1 MFLARIYEHRVGRLL
16 TQTLLIFSVVFLAIK
31 SGLWIAL
38 APYYT
43 SPIWFGSGVAIG
55 MALLFGMRHIFSI
68 IAAIF
73 LGYYFHDY
81 QSVELFVSPVIIA
94 LSMSAVGLVIVII
107 KFYLFKIFITE
118 DQFLREP
125 IAILKFLFLMVSFA
139 LISYLI
145 ITHIIKITGFIPGNI
160 SKPFIIAWTGSELI
174 GSLIFIPFILSFSK
188 EYSLSYRAGGYFEYI
203 LISVIILSITLIV
216 FLLQGIYSEKL
227 SYIIVPFIFWIAFRF
242 SIRDTAISLVVIAVL
257 STYITIRGTTRS
269 IGTDYFHSI
278 YLFQLY
284 LLVFAPIFLI
294 INAYTRDLRKAGS
307 FFKPGQNKQ
316 NFLIANLFTKGRLSF
331 LYQTDILRL
340 AIDHSPGTIV
350 VTDPD
355 GKILFTN
362 PAFSRITGYEMHEVI
377 GRNPNI
383 LKSGYHSQA
392 FYEELWTTIKS
403 GLTWKG
409 EFYNKKKDGSFYW
422 EEATIAPV
430 FNKSTITHFVCTKE
444 DITAN
449 KRSEEA
455 LKESEERLR
464 TFFENT
470 NAIILLIDS
479 ETGQVVG
486 ANNAALDF
494 YGYTL
499 SEINQ
504 INFYKSIQEPS
515 EKTLI
520 KLQMLQTEKQL
531 RLKMQHRL
539 KNGKIKDV
547 EVYPTLVTTDERKIL
562 FTIVQDITRRKKAVA
577 ALKESE
583 SKKLALLKLIP
594 DLILVIDR
602 KGFVRD
608 VYTDNPAKLHITPA
622 QMLDKKF
629 IDIVPAGVKEKFN
642 SLIEKVFT
650 SHELHTFNYS
660 YKKNGVTV
668 FEEARLIVSGESELL
683 IIIRD
688 ISELKR
694 NEQELKLAS
703 EEAKRA
709 NMAKSTFLAS
719 MSHEIRTP
727 INAIIGFSEL
737 LNREIRESHLTGYL
751 SSIKSSS
758 KTLLS
763 LLEDILDLSKIESGE
778 LSLKPEFIDF
788 RSILDE
794 IKSEFI
800 LKMQKKQLE
809 FEIDIPEDF
818 SNLLLLDELR
828 VRQILLNLVGNAYK
842 FTDKGSVRIYCRTAK
857 RHTNKDGTYIDLYL
871 EVSDTGIGI
880 AVDYQEQIFEAFK
893 QQEQQDSRKYG
904 GTGLGL
910 AITKRLVETMGG
922 TISLKSVVGKGSIFT
937 VKIPNILI
945 GSQTILNPIEPEY
958 TEKVIFRDSTVL
970 IADAVIANRELLRSI
985 IAGEKIKIIE
995 STNGE
1000 QTIKLAQEF
1009 KPDLLLL
1016 DLNMPK
1022 ANGFEVAKYLKT
1034 NNDLSKIPI
1043 IAISATKLS
1052 QPETKKAKYFDIL
1065 ILKPLNI
1072 RELTNHLKKY
1082 LSYNKI
1088 QDKKASDAE
1097 PIKNISELSDSK
1109 KLILKTQI
1117 KTLLIDY
1124 HEILNSSSFD
1134 EIHEFAFRIKKLSSS
1149 FHISTLKSYAESIIK
1164 ASGNFDI
1171 EEINEKMKALL
1182 KLLNMILDEIE

>member
-1 MFLARIYEHRVGRLL
+1 MFLARIYEHRVGQLL
-16 TQTLLIFSVVFLAIK
+16 AQTLLIFSVVFLAVK
-31 SGLWIAL
+31 SGLWIASP
-38 APYYT
+38 PYFI
-43 SPIWFGSGVAIG
+43 SPIWFGSGITIG
-55 MALLFGMRHIFSI
+55 IALLFGMRHIFSI

-81 QSVELFVSPVIIA
+81 QSVELFVSPFIIA
-94 LSMSAVGLVIVII
+94 LLMSVSGMVIVIA

-118 DQFLREP
+118 DKFLREP
-125 IAILKFLFLMVSFA
+125 IAILKFLIVMVSFA
-139 LISYLI
+139 LISYI
-145 ITHIIKITGFIPGNI
+145 IISLFVKITAYIPSDI
-160 SKPFIIAWTGSELI
+160 SKPFIITWTGSELI
-174 GSLIFIPFILSFSK
+174 GSLVFIPFILSFSK
-188 EYSLSYRAGGYFEYI
+188 EYSQSYRAGGYLEYI
-203 LISVIILSITLIV
+203 LISIIILAITLVV

-242 SIRDTAISLVVIAVL
+242 GIRDTTISLVVITIV
-257 STYITIRGTTRS
+257 STYITIQGTSKTT
-269 IGTDYFHSI
+269 GAEFFHSI
-278 YLFQLY
+278 YLFQVY
-284 LLVFAPIFLI
+284 MLVFAPIFLI
-294 INAYTRDLRKAGS
+294 INAYTRDLRKTRS
-307 FFKPGQNKQ
+307 FYLPRQNLL
-316 NFLIANLFTKGRLSF
+316 NNLFTKGRFNF

-340 AIDHSPGTIV
+340 AIEHSPGTVV
-350 VTDPD
+350 VTDPE

-362 PAFSRITGYEMHEVI
+362 PAFSRITGYEMYEVI
-377 GRNPNI
+377 GKNSSL

-479 ETGQVVG
+479 ETGQLVG

-499 SEINQ
+499 PEINQ
-504 INFYKSIQEPS
+504 INFYKIIQESS
-515 EKTLI
+515 EKALI
-520 KLQMLQTEKQL
+520 KLQMLQTGKQL
-531 RLKMQHRL
+531 RLKMQHKL

-547 EVYPTLVTTDERKIL
+547 EIYPTLVTTDERKIL
-562 FTIVQDITRRKKAVA
+562 YTIVQDITRRKKAVA

-583 SKKLALLKLIP
+583 SKKLALLKIIP

-608 VYTDNPAKLHITPA
+608 VYTDNPAKLHIAPA
-622 QMLDKKF
+622 QMLDKKY
-629 IDIVPAGVKEKFN
+629 INIVPPGVKEKFN

-709 NMAKSTFLAS
+709 NTAKSTFLAS

-737 LNREIRESHLTGYL
+737 LNREIQESHLAGYL

-763 LLEDILDLSKIESGE
+763 LIEDILDLSKIESGE

-794 IKSEFI
+794 IKNVFI
-800 LKMQKKQLE
+800 LKMQQKQLE

-842 FTDKGSVRIYCRTAK
+842 FTDKGSVRINCRKAK
-857 RHTNKDGTYIDLYL
+857 RQKNGGGTYIDLYL
-871 EVSDTGIGI
+871 EVSDTGSGI

-922 TISLKSVVGKGSIFT
+922 TISLRSEVGKGSIFI

-945 GSQTILNPIEPEY
+945 GSQAILDPIKPEY

-970 IADAVIANRELLRSI
+970 IADDVIANRELLRSI
-985 IAGEKIKIIE
+985 IAGEKITIIE
-995 STNGE
+995 STKGE

-1009 KPDLLLL
+1009 MPDLLLL

-1034 NNDLSKIPI
+1034 HSNLSKIPI

-1052 QPETKKAKYFDIL
+1052 KKEENKAKFFDVFIS
-1065 ILKPLNI
+1065 KPLSI
-1072 RELTNHLKKY
+1072 TELTNHLKKY
-1082 LSYNKI
+1082 LTYNKI
-1088 QDKKASDAE
+1088 QEKKTSDSE
-1097 PIKNISELSDSK
+1097 SIKNFSELSDSK
-1109 KLILKTQI
+1109 KLSLKTQL
-1117 KTLLIDY
+1117 KALLIDY

-1134 EIHEFAFRIKKLSSS
+1134 EIHDFAFRIKKLSSS
-1149 FHISTLKSYAESIIK
+1149 FHISALKSNADSIIK

-1171 EEINEKMKALL
+1171 EEINERMKALP
-1182 KLLNMILDEIE
+1182 KLFNMILDEIDK